1 MFYYLFIV
9 FPFNVQV
16 KIRFTSRLAMQVAPQ
31 RLLTAQR
38 LPKPEALN
46 PGAANTMKM
55 AEKKL
60 LQLQQEVDHWK
71 RHFEAAQEK
80 LRDSGRKEKVA
91 AFLPS
96 SPLQDISVNKEPESL
111 YLRRL
116 LEENMHLKLQLA
128 REGQG
133 AKEGQGGKEGR
144 TVRIQE
150 VERDTPADKENL
162 SPQPQNLNTVPH
174 NLRRQ
179 PQNLRPEPQ
188 NLRPEPQNLRPE
200 PQNLRPE
207 PQNLRPEA
215 QNLRPE
221 TQNLGP
227 EPQSM
232 CPEPPNPNLL
242 DGSSDEQLQCGRV
255 QHLQQHNR
263 CLQHQVLVIMY
274 SNRYSMYY
282 ITPGIH
288 FVLQHQVLYVR
299 GVFFFF
305 LWHFC
310 K

>member
-1 MFYYLFIV
+1 
-9 FPFNVQV
+9 
-16 KIRFTSRLAMQVAPQ
+16 
-31 RLLTAQR
+31 
-38 LPKPEALN
+38 
-46 PGAANTMKM
+46 MKM

-71 RHFEAAQEK
+71 RHFEAAQAK
-80 LRDSGRKEKVA
+80 LRDSGRKEKAA

-128 REGQG
+128 KEGQG
-133 AKEGQGGKEGR
+133 AKEGR

-162 SPQPQNLNTVPH
+162 SPQPQNLNTAPH

-200 PQNLRPE
+200 Q
-207 PQNLRPEA
+207 QNLRPEA

-221 TQNLGP
+221 TQNLRP

-232 CPEPPNPNLL
+232 WAEPPNPNLL
-242 DGSSDEQLQCGRV
+242 GGSSGEQLQCGRV

-263 CLQHQVLVIMY
+263 CLQHQVIVVVY
-274 SNRYSMYY
+274 STRYSMYCTTLGTLY
-282 ITPGIH
+282 IVKHWVLLLYSTRYSLSCIAPGLH
-288 FVLQHQVLYVR
+288 CTES
-299 GVFFFF
+299 GS
-305 LWHFC
+305 
-310 K
+310 